1 MDFGSIV
8 LYKHSLPT
16 IVMYSVVCIVQSDRD
31 LYI

>member
-8 LYKHSLPT
+8 LYQDSLPT
-16 IVMYSVVCIVQSDRD
+16 IVVYSVVCIVQSDRS